1 MKQEMEYDFPAN
13 ADYIGEWMPVRLTA
27 WRDKPFTASTLQ
39 VRWCG
44 VEPNAG
50 TIRVKLS
57 NDGANSTTL
66 AALSPAQADNSDDVT
81 IYEINTLAEFIG
93 LSYTANSDSPG
104 HIIATIYY
112 HND

>member
-1 MKQEMEYDFPAN
+1 MEYEFPAN
-13 ADYIGEWMPVRLTA
+13 ANYTGEWIPVRLAA
-27 WRDKPFTASTLQ
+27 WREKTFTASTLQ
-39 VRWCG
+39 VRWFG

-57 NDGANSTTL
+57 NDGTNSTTL
-66 AALSPAQADNSDDVT
+66 ATLTPTQADNSDDVT

-93 LSYTANSDSPG
+93 LSYTANSNSPG
-104 HIIATIYY
+104 RINATIYY